1 MKKIILSAI
10 AVCAFGF
17 ANAQD
22 KESYGFAKGDM
33 YLGGTI
39 HYHSEDNGGVKSTS
53 NTIAPEFGYFL
64 SDNLA
69 LTVGLELTAND
80 LAAVPAVGTT
90 PAVDADKSK
99 QTNIKIGGRYY
110 FLNVGERFKTY
121 TNFGLV
127 SGSNDNGGN
136 GAEKT
141 ATLGLG
147 AGIGVNY
154 WITSKWAVDFGLND
168 VFSYNS
174 TKTGDVKTTSMTLDI
189 NKQYNNIFAAAKV
202 GLIYKF

>member
-22 KESYGFAKGDM
+22 KESYGFATGDM
-33 YLGGTI
+33 YLGGSI
-39 HYHSEDNGGVKSTS
+39 SYSSEEVGNVKSTS

-69 LTVGLELTAND
+69 LTAGLELTSEDN
-80 LAAVPAVGTT
+80 GTT
-90 PAVDADKSK
+90 KPKTTVISV
-99 QTNIKIGGRYY
+99 GGRYY
-110 FLNVGERFKTY
+110 FLNVGERFKTF
-121 TNFGLV
+121 TNFGLH
-127 SGSNDNGGN
+127 SGSQDTGVA
-136 GAEKT
+136 GAEKIT
-141 ATLGLG
+141 GLGLH

-154 WITSKWAVDFGLND
+154 WITSKWAVDFGLTD
-168 VFSYNS
+168 VFSYD
-174 TKTGDVKTTSMTLDI
+174 TVKQGDAKGTSMTLDI
-189 NKQYNNIFAAAKV
+189 NNKYNNIFAAAKL

>member
-22 KESYGFAKGDM
+22 KESYGFASGDM

-39 HYHSEDNGGVKSTS
+39 SYSSDDDGTVKTTS

-69 LTVGLELTAND
+69 LTAGLELTSEDN
-80 LAAVPAVGTT
+80 GTT
-90 PAVDADKSK
+90 KPKTTVISV
-99 QTNIKIGGRYY
+99 GGRYY
-110 FLNVGERFKTY
+110 FLNVGERFKTF
-121 TNFGLV
+121 TNFGLR
-127 SGSNDNGGN
+127 SGSIDSGVT

-141 ATLGLG
+141 STLGLG

-154 WITSKWAVDFGLND
+154 WITSKWSVDFGLTD
-168 VFSYNS
+168 VFSYTS
-174 TKTGDVKTTSMTLDI
+174 SKTGPANTTSMNLDI
-189 NKQYNNIFAAAKV
+189 NNKYNNIFAAAKL

>member
-22 KESYGFAKGDM
+22 KDSYGFAKGDM
-33 YLGGTI
+33 YLGGSI
-39 HYHSEDNGGVKSTS
+39 SYLSEDNGGVKTTS
-53 NTIAPEFGYFL
+53 NTIAPEFGYFI

-69 LTVGLELTAND
+69 LTAGLD
-80 LAAVPAVGTT
+80 LISSEDAAG
-90 PAVDADKSK
+90 DKTK
-99 QTNIKIGGRYY
+99 ETVIKIGGRYY

-121 TNFGLV
+121 TNFGLE

-141 ATLGLG
+141 STLGLG

-168 VFSYNS
+168 VFDYTSS
-174 TKTGDVKTTSMTLDI
+174 KTGDVKSTKMSLDI
-189 NKQYNNIFAAAKV
+189 NNKYNNIFAAAKL

>member
-22 KESYGFAKGDM
+22 KESYGFATGDM
-33 YLGGTI
+33 YLGGSI
-39 HYHSEDNGGVKSTS
+39 SYSSEEVGNVKTTS

-69 LTVGLELTAND
+69 LTAGLELTSEDN
-80 LAAVPAVGTT
+80 GTT
-90 PAVDADKSK
+90 KPKTTVISV
-99 QTNIKIGGRYY
+99 GGRYY
-110 FLNVGERFKTY
+110 FLNVGERFKTF
-121 TNFGLV
+121 TNFGLH
-127 SGSNDNGGN
+127 SGSQDTGVA
-136 GAEKT
+136 GAEKIT
-141 ATLGLG
+141 GLGLH

-154 WITSKWAVDFGLND
+154 WITSKWAVDFGLTD
-168 VFSYNS
+168 VFSYD
-174 TKTGDVKTTSMTLDI
+174 TVKQGDAKSTSMTLDI
-189 NKQYNNIFAAAKV
+189 NNKYNNIFAAAKV

>member
-22 KESYGFAKGDM
+22 KDSYGFAKGDM

-39 HYHSEDNGGVKSTS
+39 SYLSEDNGGVKTTS

-69 LTVGLELTAND
+69 LTAGLELTSEDN
-80 LAAVPAVGTT
+80 GTT
-90 PAVDADKSK
+90 KPKTTVISV
-99 QTNIKIGGRYY
+99 GGRYY
-110 FLNVGERFKTY
+110 FLNVGERFKTF
-121 TNFGLV
+121 TNFGLR
-127 SGSNDNGGN
+127 SGSTDSGVA
-136 GAEKT
+136 GADKT
-141 ATLGLG
+141 STLGLG

-154 WITSKWAVDFGLND
+154 WITSKWAVDFGLTD
-168 VFSYNS
+168 VFSYTS
-174 TKTGDVKTTSMTLDI
+174 SKTGDVKSTEMSLDI
-189 NKQYNNIFAAAKV
+189 NNKYNNIFAAAKL

>member
-22 KESYGFAKGDM
+22 KESYGFATGDM
-33 YLGGTI
+33 YLGGSI
-39 HYHSEDNGGVKSTS
+39 SYSSEEVGNVKSTS

-69 LTVGLELTAND
+69 LTAGLELTSEDN
-80 LAAVPAVGTT
+80 GTT
-90 PAVDADKSK
+90 KPKTTVISV
-99 QTNIKIGGRYY
+99 GGRYY
-110 FLNVGERFKTY
+110 FLNVGERFKTF
-121 TNFGLV
+121 TNFGLH
-127 SGSNDNGGN
+127 SGSQDTGVA
-136 GAEKT
+136 GAEKIT
-141 ATLGLG
+141 GLGLH

-154 WITSKWAVDFGLND
+154 WITSKWAVDFGLTD
-168 VFSYNS
+168 VFSYD
-174 TKTGDVKTTSMTLDI
+174 TVKQGDAKSTSMTLDI
-189 NKQYNNIFAAAKV
+189 NNKYNNIFAAAKV

>member
-22 KESYGFAKGDM
+22 KESYGFASGDM

-39 HYHSEDNGGVKSTS
+39 SYSSDDDGTVKTTS

-69 LTVGLELTAND
+69 LTAGLELTSEDN
-80 LAAVPAVGTT
+80 GTT
-90 PAVDADKSK
+90 KPKTTVISV
-99 QTNIKIGGRYY
+99 GGRYY
-110 FLNVGERFKTY
+110 FLNVGERFKTF
-121 TNFGLV
+121 TNFGLR
-127 SGSNDNGGN
+127 SGSIDSGVT

-141 ATLGLG
+141 STLGLG

-154 WITSKWAVDFGLND
+154 WITSKWSVDFGLTD
-168 VFSYNS
+168 VFSYTS
-174 TKTGDVKTTSMTLDI
+174 SKTGPAKTTSMNLDI
-189 NKQYNNIFAAAKV
+189 NNKYNNIFAAAKL

>member
-22 KESYGFAKGDM
+22 KDSYGFAKGDM

-39 HYHSEDNGGVKSTS
+39 SYSSEDDGTVKTTS
-53 NTIAPEFGYFL
+53 NTIAPEFGYFI
-64 SDNLA
+64 SDNFA
-69 LTVGLELTAND
+69 LTAGLELTSDDN
-80 LAAVPAVGTT
+80 GTT
-90 PAVDADKSK
+90 KSK
-99 QTNIKIGGRYY
+99 TTTINVGGRYY

-121 TNFGLV
+121 TNFGLK
-127 SGSNDNGGN
+127 SGSDDNGGN

-141 ATLGLG
+141 STLGLN

-168 VFSYNS
+168 VFGY
-174 TKTGDVKTTSMTLDI
+174 TTEKTGDVKNTKMNLDI
-189 NKQYNNIFAAAKV
+189 NNKYNNPFAAAKL

>member
-22 KESYGFAKGDM
+22 KDSYGFAKGDM

-39 HYHSEDNGGVKSTS
+39 SYSSEDDGTVKTTS

-69 LTVGLELTAND
+69 LTAGLELTSEDN
-80 LAAVPAVGTT
+80 GTT
-90 PAVDADKSK
+90 KPKTTVISV
-99 QTNIKIGGRYY
+99 GGRYY
-110 FLNVGERFKTY
+110 FLNVGERFKTF
-121 TNFGLV
+121 TNFGLR
-127 SGSNDNGGN
+127 SGSTDSGVA
-136 GAEKT
+136 GADKT
-141 ATLGLG
+141 STLGLG

-154 WITSKWAVDFGLND
+154 WITSKWAVDFGLTD
-168 VFSYNS
+168 VFSYTS
-174 TKTGDVKTTSMTLDI
+174 SKTGDVKSTEMSLDI
-189 NKQYNNIFAAAKV
+189 NNKYNNIFAAAKL